1 MDKAIDQ
8 TLRPAQPTSQRLISL
23 DAYRGWV
30 MFLMLGE
37 TLHFSRVARALP
49 ESRLWQTLSFHQSHV
64 PWVGCALHDL
74 IQPSFSFLVGVVMP
88 FSLARRTAERQSR
101 LRMTLHAFWRSLLLI
116 GLGIFLR
123 SLGKDQTYFTFEDT
137 LTQIGL
143 GYGFLYLIAQGG
155 KRVFWASLG
164 LLLVGY
170 WLLFALYP
178 LPTES
183 FDWSQTGITSDWPH
197 HLDGFA
203 AHWNKNTQPA
213 WAFDRWF
220 LNLFPR
226 DRAFS
231 YNGGGYATLSFIPT
245 LATMLL
251 GLLAGRILHSHRS
264 AWQRVKVL
272 VLWGCGGLIGG
283 TLLGVLGLCPVVK
296 RIWTPAWVL
305 YSGGLCFLFTAG
317 FYAVIDVLG
326 WRRWALPLRVVGMNS
341 ITAYCS
347 EWLFVG
353 FIGAALQRHL
363 GTALFGMAGE
373 AYRPLLEGGS
383 VLLIIWLILFWM
395 YRRRIFIRI

>member
-8 TLRPAQPTSQRLISL
+8 ALHPPQPTAQRLISL

-74 IQPSFSFLVGVVMP
+74 IQPSFSFLVGVVLP
-88 FSLARRTAERQSR
+88 FSLARRAADSQSR
-101 LRMTLHAFWRSLLLI
+101 LRMTLHAFWRSFLLI
-116 GLGIFLR
+116 ALGIFLR

-164 LLLVGY
+164 VLLVGY

-178 LPTES
+178 LPAES
-183 FDWSQTGITSDWPH
+183 FDWSQTGTTPDWPH
-197 HLDGFA
+197 HLRGFA
-203 AHWNKNTQPA
+203 AHWNKNTNPA

-226 DRAFS
+226 ARAFS

-251 GLLAGRILHSHRS
+251 GLLAGRILRS
-264 AWQRVKVL
+264 DRTAWRRVKVL
-272 VLWGCGGLIGG
+272 ALWGCGGLLGG

-326 WRRWALPLRVVGMNS
+326 WRRWAFPLRVVGMNS

-353 FIGAALQRHL
+353 FIAAALQRHL
-363 GTALFGMAGE
+363 GSEIFGRAGE

-383 VLLIIWLILFWM
+383 VLLMIWLILFWM